1 MQKHPLIRTI
11 YLYVFALL
19 GLVLVTIGTVR
30 FVNMALKTFVFT
42 QADQDQR
49 YMYEPPRPPYA
60 MPVKGEKLSD
70 ATSTV
75 VLTQDE
81 QEAQRQW
88 MSEYQAWQET
98 RSKIDYQAVR
108 RHQDAS
114 MNLALI
120 LVCLPLYLY
129 HWRVIQKKTKKTI
142 LKTPI

>member
-1 MQKHPLIRTI
+1 MQKYPLIRTI

-49 YMYEPPRPPYA
+49 YMYEPPMPPYA
-60 MPVKGEKLSD
+60 VPVKGEKISNN
-70 ATSTV
+70 TSTAV
-75 VLTQDE
+75 FTEAE
-81 QEAQRQW
+81 QEDQRRW
-88 MSEYQAWQET
+88 MAAYKDWQER

-120 LVCLPLYLY
+120 LVGLPLYLY
-129 HWRVIQKKTKKTI
+129 HWRVIQKETKDI
-142 LKTPI
+142 A